1 MKTNWRPLSSV
12 LADILSSREKLVAA
26 ANEIRA
32 QPGMEGDPLPTGG
45 DIDSGSPT
53 RATGGEA
60 RDGKGNRTRS
70 ADKWVIRPPG
80 KSRGANAPAKWEE
93 QNVKEPGPSPKAR
106 PVLRVGVDGKRL
118 DTAQQC
124 GCPAAVVSRR
134 LTFSNDAHGSS
145 APSHAGSASI

>member
-1 MKTNWRPLSSV
+1 MKTNWRRLGDI
-12 LADILSSREKLVAA
+12 LADVTSSRERLVAA
-26 ANEIRA
+26 ANEVRA
-32 QPGMEGDPLPTGG
+32 QPEMEGDPLPTGG

-60 RDGKGNRTRS
+60 RDGKGKRTRS

-106 PVLRVGVDGKRL
+106 PVPR
-118 DTAQQC
+118 TC
-124 GCPAAVVSRR
+124 VSRSMAAACPTR
-134 LTFSNDAHGSS
+134 FPASAATIDMLMRMGRHHGSS
-145 APSHAGSASI
+145 AMSVMGDEPR

>member
-1 MKTNWRPLSSV
+1 MGFRRIGTILV
-12 LADILSSREKLVAA
+12 GLLADPERLVAA

-32 QPGMEGDPLPTGG
+32 QPEMEGDPLPQREVPA
-45 DIDSGSPT
+45 SGSPT

-124 GCPAAVVSRR
+124 GRPAAVVSRR
-134 LTFSNDAHGSS
+134 LTFSSDAHGSS